1 MRHWTTFV
9 GFAAAAIMT
18 VFLPARAD
26 GQPSSPAGLARE
38 DSVPLAEA
46 WSDTVFVEEPG
57 VTIED
62 VVRRIGER
70 MAADEERL
78 GDRAWTQVTRAVAR
92 PSDGDDGERN
102 RTEYEAVQRLRIG
115 RDGTLQR
122 VQVRRVERTYKDGVL
137 DEEKTDDEIETDWE
151 EITISTTA
159 IPFALES
166 DAYNYELAGRHLL
179 GEHLVY
185 EVRFSPKSRFAALP
199 SGTVWLDW
207 SDFVI
212 RRIEAEFRDA
222 VPMPLLVRAIPWFRV
237 RRFPCG
243 DTWVVQDVMARV
255 ELQDIW
261 PGVPASVE
269 MHARNFDYTID
280 GVPCAGGE
288 GGP

>member
-1 MRHWTTFV
+1 MNHRAAFV
-9 GFAAAAIMT
+9 VFAAATIMA
-18 VFLPARAD
+18 VVHPARAD
-26 GQPSSPAGLARE
+26 ERPSSPPGLARE
-38 DSVPLAEA
+38 DSVPLAKA

-57 VTIED
+57 VTIEE

-92 PSDGDDGERN
+92 PSDGDEGENN
-102 RTEYEAVQRLRIG
+102 RTEYEAVQRMRIG

-151 EITISTTA
+151 EITISTAA

-166 DAYNYELAGRHLL
+166 DAYNYEFAGRHLV

-185 EVRFSPKSRFAALP
+185 EVRFTPKSRFAALP

-222 VPMPLLVRAIPWFRV
+222 VPMPLLLRAIPWFRV
-237 RRFPCG
+237 RRVQCG

-255 ELQDIW
+255 ELQGIW
-261 PGVPASVE
+261 PGIPASVE

-280 GVPCAGGE
+280 GVPCEDGR
-288 GGP
+288 